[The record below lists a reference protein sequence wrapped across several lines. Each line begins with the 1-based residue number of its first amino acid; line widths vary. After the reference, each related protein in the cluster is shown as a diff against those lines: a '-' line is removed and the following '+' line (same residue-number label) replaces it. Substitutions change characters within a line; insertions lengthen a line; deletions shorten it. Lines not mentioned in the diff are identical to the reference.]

1 MLIDSHAHLLKEYY
15 KKNFEDIVKD
25 TKVFVNIVG
34 YDLKSSREA
43 IDVSR
48 ARMFFFA
55 SCGFHPYDADK
66 ADTKALKELE
76 ELLCD
81 DKVIALGEIGLDYF
95 RNLTNFKLQRE
106 KFSEQVEIARKR
118 NMPLIIHSRN
128 SFEDTVGILREIGH
142 FKGVFHSFDYS
153 VKELKE
159 VLDLGFYVSFSG
171 MATFKKRQDLR
182 EVMKS
187 TPIDKILF
195 ETDSPYLTPEPYRGH
210 INVPNN
216 VSRIYELY
224 SILSG
229 LSLDEIQKKIAENF
243 EMLFSVKLRYKEDIH
258 V

>member
-15 KKNFEDIVKD
+15 KKNFEDVVKE

-48 ARMFFFA
+48 ASMFFFA

-66 ADTKALKELE
+66 VDTKSLKELE

-81 DKVIALGEIGLDYF
+81 DKVIALGETGLDYF

-106 KFSEQVEIARKR
+106 KLSEQVEIARKH

-128 SFEDTVGILREIGH
+128 SFEDTVGILREMGY

-182 EVMKS
+182 EAMKS
-187 TPIDKILF
+187 TPINKLLF
-195 ETDSPYLTPEPYRGH
+195 ETDSPYLAPEPYRGH

-243 EMLFSVKLRYKEDIH
+243 EILFSVKLRYKEDIH

>member
-15 KKNFEDIVKD
+15 KKSFEDVIRD
-25 TKVFVNIVG
+25 TKTFVNIVG

-43 IDVSR
+43 IDISHSS
-48 ARMFFFA
+48 MFFFA

-66 ADTKALKELE
+66 MDVETSRELE

-106 KFSEQVEIARKR
+106 KFCEQIGIAKKHS
-118 NMPLIIHSRN
+118 MPLIIHSRN
-128 SFEDTVGILREIGH
+128 SFEDTIAILREVGY
-142 FKGVFHSFDYS
+142 FRGVFHSFDYS
-153 VKELKE
+153 INELRE

-182 EVMKS
+182 EAMKS
-187 TPIDKILF
+187 TPINKLLF

-210 INVPNN
+210 INIPNN
-216 VSRIYELY
+216 VSKIYELY
-224 SILSG
+224 SFLTN
-229 LSLDEIQKKIAENF
+229 LSLDAIQNKIAENF
-243 EMLFSVKLRYKEDIH
+243 EALFSVKLPYKEDIH